1 MGCVS
6 SCFRVEDIDEYMN
19 PNSSVYRNCP
29 CIRCLAH
36 NFLNLVTACFT
47 LLFQFM
53 LLMVRYLESFHVSIV
68 TISSSCHSYLL

>member
-36 NFLNLVTACFT
+36 NFLNLVRSSHCLVQLMLSYGQKSQKFSCFHRV
-47 LLFQFM
+47 L
-53 LLMVRYLESFHVSIV
+53 V
-68 TISSSCHSYLL
+68 TIIYFDL

>member
-19 PNSSVYRNCP
+19 PSSSVYRNCP

-36 NFLNLVTACFT
+36 NFLNLVRLFALLLPVDDAFLWLISQVFLVETIFT
-47 LLFQFM
+47 LIFNL
-53 LLMVRYLESFHVSIV
+53 I
-68 TISSSCHSYLL
+68 